1 MIKIYYK
8 NLANGAI
15 TANQNAALL
24 WYNAGANIAVKH
36 YHYLRK
42 RYYTKTIWVH

>member
-8 NLANGAI
+8 NMANGAI
-15 TANQNAALL
+15 TAKHSVAMV
-24 WYNAGANIAVKH
+24 WYNAGANVAVKQ
-36 YHYLRK
+36 YHYLKK